1 MQAIIL
7 AAGMGRRLGKYTR
20 DNTKCMLP
28 VNGIRLIDRMLEQLC
43 QLHLN
48 RLVLVIGYKG
58 QELHDYIGNQYDA
71 RLKIEFVENPVYDK
85 TNNIYSL
92 ALVKDKLIEDDT
104 LLIESDL
111 ILEDGMFKML
121 LDHPYPNLALVA
133 KYESWMDGTMVRI
146 DSENNIVN
154 FVPKKAFNYA
164 EADFYYKT
172 VNVYKFSKDF
182 STHVYVPFLDA
193 YCQVMGNNEYYE
205 QVLRVITLLDQA
217 SIKALPI
224 SDRAWY
230 EIDDVQDK
238 DIAETI
244 FAPEA
249 DRLEKY
255 HVRYGGYWRF
265 PKLLDFCYLVN
276 PYFPPRRMREEIK
289 ANFDAL
295 LMQYPS
301 GMKVNSLLAG
311 KYFGINDQYVV
322 VGNGAAELIKSLM
335 EHFITS
341 GCKVGV
347 VYPTFEEYPHRLSQ
361 ECIVPFSPSNAD
373 FTYTAQDLKNYYADK
388 GIGTLL
394 LVNPDNPSGN
404 YIPRYDVLDLATW
417 CEERGVRLLVDE
429 SFVDFTDNG
438 PEDSLLNDA
447 TLESHPSML
456 VMKSI
461 SKSFGV
467 PGLRL
472 GVLAGADIDLLHS
485 IKKDVAI
492 WNINSFAEF
501 YMQIFNKYES
511 IYKAACENFILER
524 ERFCTRLSAVPFL
537 RVIPSQ
543 ANYFLCEVMGGW
555 TSHELTQRLLT
566 EHNILIKDCDNKTGL
581 KGKNYVRIAIRNS
594 ADNDTL
600 VNALEQMH
608 GLNICICGGGNLG
621 HVMAGYLAS
630 TEKNTVSV
638 LTGHPDDWLTRFV
651 LDVHGDGKTV
661 KSLDC
666 TLARVTSSPEDVIP
680 DADVVFICLPGPHI
694 RAMIEKIK
702 PFLNRSTIV
711 GSVVSNTGFFF
722 LAHELIPGQPVFGF
736 QRVPFISR
744 VIQYGKRAALL
755 GSKKS
760 LSVCVEY
767 CNAETVRTMM
777 ENLLSTPVKL
787 LDNFYEV
794 SLSNSN
800 PLLHPSRMFA
810 MWKDWNPTISYDRC
824 PLFYAEWTDE
834 ASQLLIDMDGELQQ
848 LLKCL
853 PVNPANVPTILEYYE
868 SVDAP
873 SLTRKIRSIQAF
885 QSILSPMKEVDGGKY
900 IPDLDSRYFT
910 EDFECGTFYIRDTAR
925 QQGVETPAID
935 MVCAWYEQLKHS

>member
-28 VNGIRLIDRMLEQLC
+28 VNGVRLIDRMLEQLC
-43 QLHLN
+43 QLNLD
-48 RLVLVIGYKG
+48 RLVMVVGYKG
-58 QELHDYIGNQYDA
+58 RELQDYIGNRYDD

-111 ILEDGMFKML
+111 ILDDELFRMI
-121 LDHPYPNLALVA
+121 LDDPYPNLALVA
-133 KYESWMDGTMVRI
+133 KFESWMDGTMVRI

-182 STHVYVPFLDA
+182 STHIYVPFLNA
-193 YCQVMGNNEYYE
+193 YCEVMGNNEYYE
-205 QVLRVITLLDQA
+205 QVLRVITLLDQ
-217 SIKALPI
+217 STMKALPI
-224 SDRAWY
+224 GDKPWY

-244 FAPEA
+244 FSPDA
-249 DRLEKY
+249 EKLKKY
-255 HVRYGGYWRF
+255 SVRYGGYWRF
-265 PKLLDFCYLVN
+265 SKLLDFCYLVN
-276 PYFPPRRMREEIK
+276 PYFPPRRVRDEIK
-289 ANFDAL
+289 ANFDEL
-295 LMQYPS
+295 LTQYPS

-311 KYFGINDQYVV
+311 KYFGISDQYVV

-335 EHFITS
+335 ERFI
-341 GCKVGV
+341 GDGGKVGI

-361 ECIVPFSPSNAD
+361 ECIEPFFPSNED
-373 FTYTAQDLKNYYADK
+373 YTYSAEDLMAHYADK
-388 GIGTLL
+388 DIKALL
-394 LVNPDNPSGN
+394 LINPDNPSGN
-404 YIPRYDVLDLATW
+404 YIPKRDILELEQW
-417 CEERGVRLLVDE
+417 CDSRGVRLLVDE
-429 SFVDFTDNG
+429 SFVDFTDDGQDNT
-438 PEDSLLNDA
+438 LLNDS
-447 TLESHPSML
+447 TLEEHPAML
-456 VMKSI
+456 VVKSI
-461 SKSFGV
+461 SKSYGV

-472 GVLAGADIDLLHS
+472 GVLAGADVELMQS

-511 IYKAACENFILER
+511 FYKAACKSFVAER
-524 ERFCTRLSAVPFL
+524 KRFGDRLSSIPYL

-543 ANYFLCEVMGGW
+543 ANYFLCEVKGEW
-555 TSHELTQRLLT
+555 NSHELTEELLIK
-566 EHNILIKDCDNKTGL
+566 HNILIKDCDNKTGL
-581 KGKNYVRIAIRNS
+581 QGKNYVRIAIRNS
-594 ADNDTL
+594 ADNDRL
-600 VNALEQMH
+600 IAALEGMK

-621 HVMAGYLAS
+621 HVMAGYLS
-630 TEKNTVSV
+630 SHGKNTVNI
-638 LTGHPDDWLTRFV
+638 LTGHPEKWLQQFI
-651 LDVHGDGKTV
+651 LDVHENDKTI
-661 KSLDC
+661 KSVEC
-666 TLARVTSSPEDVIP
+666 RMNRVTSSPEDVIP
-680 DADVVFICLPGPHI
+680 NADVVFICLPGPHI
-694 RAMIEKIK
+694 RSMIERIK
-702 PFLNRSTIV
+702 PYLNRSTLV

-722 LAHELIPGQPVFGF
+722 VAHELIQGQPVFGF

-744 VIQYGKRAALL
+744 IVEYGKRAALL

-760 LSVCVEY
+760 LSLCVEN
-767 CNAETVRTMM
+767 CKGETVRRMM

-800 PLLHPSRMFA
+800 PLLHPSRMYA
-810 MWKDWNPTISYDRC
+810 MWKDWTPGVSYDRC

-834 ASQLLIDMDGELQQ
+834 SSQLLIDMDEELQR
-848 LLKCL
+848 LLQRL
-853 PVNPANVPTILEYYE
+853 PVNAANVPTILDYYE
-868 SVDAP
+868 SVDAS

-885 QSILSPMKEVDGGKY
+885 QSILSPMKEVDGRFV
-900 IPDLDSRYFT
+900 PDLNSRYFT
-910 EDFECGTFYIRDTAR
+910 EDFECGTLYIRDTAR
-925 QQGVETPAID
+925 QNGVSTPTID
-935 MVCAWYEQLKHS
+935 MVCEWYEKLKSTR